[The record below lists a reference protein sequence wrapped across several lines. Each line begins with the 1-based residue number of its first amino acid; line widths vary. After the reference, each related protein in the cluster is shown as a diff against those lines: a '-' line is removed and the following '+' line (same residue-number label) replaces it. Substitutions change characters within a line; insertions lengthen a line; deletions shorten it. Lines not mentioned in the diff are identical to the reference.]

1 MPIYQNK
8 NRDSLLFVNRKVGVT
23 SAKAHAARGEI
34 IFFLDPHTTHTFHIQ
49 DLSLYKIMI
58 VRSPYLRIESFYKSK
73 FFSDYL
79 EKDYKISLRGAEPGA
94 PDTSNLER
102 YHPGFPSFEIMT
114 AWMRDGLPQL
124 HQLEFTGERRMR
136 PDERDPPPGQPRPT
150 RTTGRG
156 LRRSVLV
163 SGRSPGERAHAQE
176 ACKYF
181 LLEDYFTKNIN
192 FEQFIIQG
200 IKKGYHGHD
209 HLYEQ
214 VRPLDQCQISVSD
227 LNEIIKL
234 EDPNFENLNKR
245 FNINFVHENKSIKA
259 EPLLWTTKMRKIVY
273 ERYKRDFEELGYEK

>member
-34 IFFLDPHTTHTFHIQ
+34 IFFLNPHTTHCFCPPIHA
-49 DLSLYKIMI
+49 LYKIMI

-79 EKDYKISLRGAEPGA
+79 EKDYKSSLRVPTPGLVYPLEPPPLDSGDATALPPGTSIWERNFRATFPRMPYPGPLNRHSSGVGMDLICTRASASSQSLAERIGP
-94 PDTSNLER
+94 
-102 YHPGFPSFEIMT
+102 
-114 AWMRDGLPQL
+114 
-124 HQLEFTGERRMR
+124 GERRH
-136 PDERDPPPGQPRPT
+136 G
-150 RTTGRG
+150 
-156 LRRSVLV
+156 
-163 SGRSPGERAHAQE
+163 QE

-181 LLEDYFTKNIN
+181 LPEDYFTKNIN
-192 FEQFIIQG
+192 FEQFIMQG
-200 IKKGYHGHD
+200 IKKGYRGHD

-214 VRPLDQCQISVSD
+214 VRPLDRCQISVSD

-259 EPLLWTTKMRKIVY
+259 EPLLWTTKMRNIVY
-273 ERYKRDFEELGYEK
+273 ERYKRDFKELGYEK